1 MPVPCSTTCNRVPM
15 GGADRLRRIGGCAC
29 LAAAIALCAPVSAHA
44 DGARTS
50 AALRTA
56 LRDPGT
62 WIPAVAALV
71 VALSGCDHP
80 ISDRAMD
87 WAPVFGTKDEA
98 LDASDVLRDVSYFE
112 MIATSPMPEG
122 ASSSVDRWSETIFA
136 EHAGLLT
143 ASAVTWALKRT
154 IGRERPNGMNRH
166 SFPSGHATRAFA
178 ARGAITYNLDRSTLA
193 DPARITADVAFSLA
207 AVGTAWA
214 RVEGG
219 AHHASDVLA
228 GAAIGNFFG
237 RFFAEALGPEDDVAP
252 HAPRAPGIP
261 AVAVTIRF

>member
-1 MPVPCSTTCNRVPM
+1 V
-15 GGADRLRRIGGCAC
+15 GGADRIRRIGARAC
-29 LAAAIALCAPVSAHA
+29 LAAALLLCAPAAARA
-44 DGARTS
+44 DAARTRE
-50 AALRTA
+50 ALRTA

-62 WIPAVAALV
+62 WIPAVAALI
-71 VALSGCDHP
+71 VALSGRDHA

-87 WAPVFGTKDEA
+87 TTPLFGTNDEA

-112 MIATSPMPEG
+112 MVATSPMAPG
-122 ASSSVDRWSETIFA
+122 AASSVDKWSEAILA
-136 EHAGLLT
+136 EHAGVAS
-143 ASAVTWALKRT
+143 ASAVTWVLKRT
-154 IGRERPNGMNRH
+154 VGRERPNGINKH

-178 ARGAITYNLDRSTLA
+178 ARGAIAYNLDRSTLA
-193 DPARITADVAFSLA
+193 DPARVTADVAFSLA

-237 RFFAEALGPEDDVAP
+237 RFFAEALGPEDDA
-252 HAPRAPGIP
+252 AGAARQAAGFP
-261 AVAVTIRF
+261 AVAVTFRF